1 MKQLIDIVGSIFLIV
16 LLSPIMILVSLLI
29 VILNGFPV
37 LFIQNRPGLNDKIIR
52 VYKFRTMRTG
62 EGSDGERMTT
72 LGSILRKTSIDE
84 FPQLFN
90 VLKGDMSFVGPRPLL
105 EQYLPLYSKRQ
116 ALRHSVKPGITG
128 WAQVNGRNAIDW
140 DTRLEMDVWYVEN
153 QSLLLDCLI
162 IIKTMKKLVS
172 SGDVNAKGSATV
184 EPFKGSNQE

>member
-105 EQYLPLYSKRQ
+105 EQYLPLY
-116 ALRHSVKPGITG
+116 
-128 WAQVNGRNAIDW
+128 
-140 DTRLEMDVWYVEN
+140 
-153 QSLLLDCLI
+153 
-162 IIKTMKKLVS
+162 
-172 SGDVNAKGSATV
+172 
-184 EPFKGSNQE
+184 

>member
-1 MKQLIDIVGSIFLIV
+1 MKQFIDIVGSIFLIV

-37 LFIQNRPGLNDKIIR
+37 LFIQNRPGLHDKIIR

>member
-1 MKQLIDIVGSIFLIV
+1 MKRLIDIVGSIFLIV